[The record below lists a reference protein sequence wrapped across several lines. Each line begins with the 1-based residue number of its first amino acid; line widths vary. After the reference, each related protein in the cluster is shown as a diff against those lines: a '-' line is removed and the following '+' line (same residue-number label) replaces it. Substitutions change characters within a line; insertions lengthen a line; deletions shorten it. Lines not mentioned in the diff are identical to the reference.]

1 VPRQPTPEEELILLL
16 CGTVERRRRAAER
29 IEELARGADYEALAA
44 LMARQLLLPLLGER
58 LLATAPDWAPPRFRA
73 LLSEAATAAR
83 RRGAV
88 MEMLGAQLLDDLEAA
103 GIAALPLKGA
113 TLARDLYGD
122 PGLRLAKD
130 IDLLVDPAELDAA
143 TAVLRRRG
151 YRPAPRRADGELPR
165 LHLILEHERGELPE
179 IEVHWRVHWYEEEFS
194 RTMLRRSQPA
204 PYGGL
209 RPQPADEL
217 ASLLIYFSRDGL
229 TGLRLATDAAAWWDR
244 HGGAVERPL
253 LDSIVREA
261 PQLRAALSAAATALE
276 RLVGTP
282 AAAMIS
288 AAERSRSRR
297 ALTAIRLA
305 NWTVTGDWDQINANL
320 SLVDLLLSPRGGT
333 GSFVRRS
340 LLPPASEV
348 AAMYR
353 LPPSSVGQL
362 LVWRVVHG
370 PKLILRYLIAL
381 WQVRG
386 GREWVALPAG
396 ARCGSAKAS
405 LAPS

>member
-1 VPRQPTPEEELILLL
+1 MPRLPTPEEELILLL
-16 CGTVERRRRAAER
+16 CGTVERRRLAAER

-58 LLATAPDWAPPRFRA
+58 LLATVPDWAPPRFRA
-73 LLSEAATAAR
+73 LLGEAAVAAR

-143 TAVLRRRG
+143 TTVLRRRG
-151 YRPAPRRADGELPR
+151 YQPAPRRDDGGELPR

-179 IEVHWRVHWYEEEFS
+179 VEVHWRVHWYEEEFS
-194 RTMLRRSQPA
+194 RRMLRRSRPA
-204 PYGGL
+204 PQGGL
-209 RPQPADEL
+209 RPQRADEL
-217 ASLLIYFSRDGL
+217 ASLLIFFSRDGL
-229 TGLRLATDAAAWWDR
+229 TGLRLATDVAAWWDR
-244 HGGAVERPL
+244 HGGSVERPL
-253 LDSIVREA
+253 LDPIVREA

-320 SLVDLLLSPRGGT
+320 SLVDLLLSPRGGAR
-333 GSFVRRS
+333 SFVRRS
-340 LLPPASEV
+340 LLPPADEV

-362 LVWRVVHG
+362 LAWRVVHG
-370 PKLILRYLIAL
+370 PKLVLRYLIAL

-386 GREWVALPAG
+386 GREWVTLPAG
-396 ARCGSAKAS
+396 ARCGGGAKN
-405 LAPS
+405 